1 MAHGCSESE
10 RAVGEI
16 AIASQNSNKWI
27 KYDNTAP
34 QQMGYGDRHIV
45 EEFLKCNFIQHRV
58 DVVRQKHLRGKRL
71 FVADAK
77 QGNLGKIQSLSPKRR
92 EI

>member
-16 AIASQNSNKWI
+16 ALAQPVVDIASQNLGKWI

-45 EEFLKCNFIQHRV
+45 EEFLKCNFLQHRV

-77 QGNLGKIQSLSPKRR
+77 QGNLGKV
-92 EI
+92 